1 MTDFSNVRIPA
12 TRMGVGSSQ
21 GSGARIRRHVAKGF
35 YDEVPGAGTGDVV
48 VNNVSTWP
56 DGNEKWYNIWS
67 KTLSGNTSNSLAGP
81 DFIGQVLLVTVDTA
95 NSYSWTLTTSLV
107 TDGAS
112 NYTSVV
118 LNADGENI
126 MFVGVK
132 KAGTLRWYVIK
143 NHGAALS

>member
-1 MTDFSNVRIPA
+1 MAEFSNVRIPA
-12 TRMGVGSSQ
+12 TRMGVGSST
-21 GSGARIRRHVAKGF
+21 GSGARIRRHVTKGF
-35 YDEVPGAGTGDVV
+35 YDEIPGVGTDRIV
-48 VNNVSTWP
+48 VNNVTTWP
-56 DGNEKWYNIWS
+56 DGNEKWYNIWT
-67 KTLSGNTSNSLAGP
+67 KNLSGNVSNALAGP
-81 DFIGQVLLVTVDTA
+81 DFLGQLLLLTVNNA

-126 MFVGVK
+126 LLAGVQ

-143 NHGAALS
+143 NHGGALS